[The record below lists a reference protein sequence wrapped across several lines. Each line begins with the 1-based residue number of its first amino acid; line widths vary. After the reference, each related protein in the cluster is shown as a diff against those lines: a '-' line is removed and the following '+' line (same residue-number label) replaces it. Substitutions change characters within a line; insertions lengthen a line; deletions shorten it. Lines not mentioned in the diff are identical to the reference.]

1 MADEDH
7 KTHNG
12 GSGGAGGDDKKKF
25 RFSGIFN
32 IARSNSGS
40 HSGFKS
46 PSRSGS
52 MSEDAAKQH
61 PKRSQ
66 SGSAED
72 GTQRIKVHPA
82 NATSQQGAG
91 DGVAQAK
98 SMQREER
105 AKQAKEQERQLRLRR
120 YESDLR
126 AEQVETRE
134 QRSHY
139 GSAPLRL
146 KLKDEDWENI
156 LPLDDLQENLIGHKI
171 ATRARVHAVRAI
183 SAKLAFIVLRKQ
195 VTTVQAVLHS
205 DGDNI
210 TRHMVRWAEHLPLES
225 DIVIRGELQKPSEPL
240 RSTTYENIEIKIE
253 EIFVVNEPSV
263 ELPFTPYRAST
274 VGDMVTSKPSSHQ
287 QQEHQKSASSAS
299 ASKSGTSTPKALEE
313 EEEAEPD
320 SAVDGAS
327 LAANKEVNMMRT
339 STLASLESEV
349 DHASSSNVAST
360 APSEADA
367 NDDSALERR
376 TNRLALAMRMS
387 NRVLDLRT
395 PYSQAIFRVQ
405 SATCRAFRNFLD
417 DHDFI
422 EIHTPKLLG
431 GASESGASVFPV
443 DYFGRSAFLAQSPQL
458 MKQMCIVADFNRV
471 FEIGPVFRAENSNTH
486 RHLTEYTGLDL
497 EMALGP
503 RQDYHEAMDI
513 IDELLKSMFVYI
525 NRRYPKEVEIVLKA
539 FGQKPLVWL
548 DKTPVLDYAEGIQM
562 LVDSGYRDE
571 GDVVP
576 SANEDLST
584 RAEMRLGALVKEK
597 YGTDYYILDKF
608 PASVRPFYTMP
619 APGST
624 RNASNSFDI
633 FVRGQEIIS
642 GSQRVHQAEQLIAA
656 LKKQDVDIKGVQE
669 YVDSFKLA
677 APAHA
682 GCGIGLE
689 RFVMLFLGLDDIRNA
704 SLFPRDPKSLR
715 TEKTTQELRHPEAGT
730 NPPPWKSKD
739 RTGTGEDGKM
749 ELQPLPKLIANY
761 GNSTNTSWLDDRFEI
776 WRDEECGAAIGYVAS
791 HGYAVIVGDPLCDA
805 SQFARVSKTFIDWLA
820 SPTSPRK
827 DGGSG
832 SLKPLWLLVSDRME
846 FVLGQG
852 MNWSSLSCVAESRV
866 PPAIERRHNAA
877 AAVAASDK
885 EHITMAEEL
894 ERKLRQAKKEG
905 LSSSTFKVGKPV
917 PDDVKKQLD
926 AKVDAWKNH
935 RKGKQVHLTEVN
947 LFRDAEHRSYTIVKD
962 SHGEVTA
969 VVVLAQL
976 SAASGFQIKWALDFP
991 GAPSGAIE
999 FAVMESIAD
1008 TPQASHT
1015 FGASAVAH
1023 LKAQRGIK
1031 GVKAK
1036 ALSATYEQ
1044 LVKSLRLLNKGEFR
1058 RKFGAVQEDLFIC
1071 FPKKGMSTKAIRA
1084 IIDFFSDE

>member
-1 MADEDH
+1 MADEDKKARH
-7 KTHNG
+7 V
-12 GSGGAGGDDKKKF
+12 DDKKKF

-32 IARSNSGS
+32 LARSNSGTLGS
-40 HSGFKS
+40 RS
-46 PSRSGS
+46 PSRQASTS
-52 MSEDAAKQH
+52 DDPAT
-61 PKRSQ
+61 
-66 SGSAED
+66 D

-82 NATSQQGAG
+82 HNSH
-91 DGVAQAK
+91 DGGSKTV
-98 SMQREER
+98 QREER
-105 AKQAKEQERQLRLRR
+105 ARLAKEQERELRLRR
-120 YESDLR
+120 LESDLR

-156 LPLDDLQENLIGHKI
+156 LPLDDLKEELIGHKI

-183 SAKLAFIVLRKQ
+183 SAKLAFIVLRRQ

-205 DGDNI
+205 DGDNV
-210 TRHMVRWAEHLPLES
+210 TRHMVRWAEHLPFES
-225 DIVIRGELQKPSEPL
+225 DVVIRGELQKPSEPL
-240 RSTTYENIEIKIE
+240 RSTSYENIEIKIE
-253 EIFVVNEPSV
+253 EIFVVNEPTV

-274 VGDMVTSKPSSHQ
+274 VGNMDSKLAAHHPKTSSST
-287 QQEHQKSASSAS
+287 SP
-299 ASKSGTSTPKALEE
+299 STPAETPVE
-313 EEEAEPD
+313 TPTESTRADDDDDAEPT
-320 SAVDGAS
+320 VDGAS
-327 LAANKEVNMMRT
+327 LAANKEVDMMRT

-349 DHASSSNVAST
+349 DHVNVPSSSA
-360 APSEADA
+360 ASEADA

-376 TNRLALAMRMS
+376 SNRLALAMRMS

-513 IDELLKSMFVYI
+513 IDEMLKSMFTYI
-525 NRRYPKEVEIVLKA
+525 NRRYPKEVELVLKS

-548 DKTPVLDYAEGIQM
+548 DQTPVLDYAEGIQM

-571 GDVVP
+571 GNVAP
-576 SANEDLST
+576 SPNEDLST

-642 GSQRVHQAEQLIAA
+642 GSQRVHQAEELIAA
-656 LKKQDVDIKGVQE
+656 LKKQGVDIKGVQE

-715 TEKTTQELRHPEAGT
+715 SDKTSQELRHPEAGT

-739 RTGTGEDGKM
+739 QTDVEDKAQM
-749 ELQPLPKLIANY
+749 QPLEKLIANY
-761 GNSTNTSWLDDRFEI
+761 GNSTNTSWLDDRFKI
-776 WRDEECGAAIGYVAS
+776 WRDEECGAAIGYVAL
-791 HGYAVIVGDPLCDA
+791 HGYAVVVGDPLCDA
-805 SQFARVSKTFIDWLA
+805 TQFAKVSKAFLDWLA
-820 SPTSPRK
+820 DPAAHK
-827 DGGSG
+827 GDGGP
-832 SLKPLWLLVSDRME
+832 LKPLWLLVSDRME

-852 MNWSSLSCVAESRV
+852 MNWSSLTCVAESRV

-877 AAVAASDK
+877 AAAAASDK
-885 EHITMAEEL
+885 DHAAIAEDL

-905 LSSSTFKVGKPV
+905 LSSSTFKVGKAL

-926 AKVDAWKNH
+926 AKVEAWKNH

-962 SHGEVTA
+962 AHGDVTA

-976 SAASGFQIKWALDFP
+976 SAASGYQIKWALDFP

-999 FAVMESIAD
+999 YAVMESIAD
-1008 TPQASHT
+1008 SPQSSHT

-1036 ALSATYEQ
+1036 ALSTTYEQ

-1058 RKFGAVQEDLFIC
+1058 KKFGAVQEDLFIC
-1071 FPKKGMSTKAIRA
+1071 FPKRGMSTKAIRA